1 MNFRHTQGHG
11 LPYRMQGLLGRS
23 RWRWEDLRELLPGLA
38 QDVLGGGPGD
48 GIGPGLAID
57 ETADLRKG
65 KATACVAPQ
74 HAGVTGKIENCV
86 SAP

>member
-1 MNFRHTQGHG
+1 MG
-11 LPYRMQGLLGRS
+11 LGGAAG
-23 RWRWEDLRELLPGLA
+23 LLPGLA
-38 QDVLGGGPGD
+38 AAWLPDHEGD

-65 KATACVAPQ
+65 NSTACVAPQ

>member
-1 MNFRHTQGHG
+1 M
-11 LPYRMQGLLGRS
+11 S
-23 RWRWEDLRELLPGLA
+23 S
-38 QDVLGGGPGD
+38 GGGPGD

-86 SAP
+86 TWVFSALVTASGQAWVDFDA